1 MPSSIAHVLL
11 KQNPKTKVHSNSEH
25 NPRLVLLSSRTEKG
39 ISETIDRVNS
49 LPRDDEYLGLIQNAF
64 RENISG
70 HFHRGYTILDKK
82 ASPSFGC
89 QVRTLNVFKDN
100 STLQI
105 RIQTL

>member
-11 KQNPKTKVHSNSEH
+11 KQNPKTKVHSHSGP

-39 ISETIDRVNS
+39 ISEAIDRVNS
-49 LPRDDEYLGLIQNAF
+49 LPRDDEYLGLIQNVF
-64 RENISG
+64 SENIGG

-82 ASPSFGC
+82 DLPSFGY

-100 STLQI
+100 STL
-105 RIQTL
+105 